1 MTPAGSRY
9 ESNFNGTIFLPCSA
23 RRSPSE
29 PGTPSCIRPNSQ
41 DELVETLTRL
51 RERTGTPRKIVAVGA
66 FSSFE
71 FPQLNLP
78 EQNLPHQ
85 GADHSDSH
93 REFESTHLVVDMS
106 GMNKVIHIDT
116 MSLRVTVEAGIT
128 YLELAHQL
136 RVKGLAVANL
146 SAYPEVTVGGGSGT
160 GTHGSGHAFHGRNQA
175 DQFISMEVVNAR
187 GEVHR
192 IVDPRLFTHLGV
204 LGVVTSITMRCIPMF
219 YLQQTCYEFP
229 DLDTFDS
236 LRIGAFRDL
245 AETHDFYATMMR
257 IDLVDKRHHPLKCYL
272 RRVVASAE
280 DHEYPPAFLGA
291 PLIEN
296 VDGEEPLV
304 FSGPYYDVLP
314 DHTTASRK
322 KMPEPGTYHQ
332 AEYFVDNRLGSEAVH
347 AFLGEADK
355 DDSFIKA
362 LPTGLKCRF
371 VSSDDQ
377 WMSPTARIDDVALY
391 LAFQLSLYGS
401 RTEVDAVLKRI
412 EQCFSDRQIPYTCH
426 WGKLSHSG
434 HATVNSKLKE
444 RAQDMNAARAQLDP
458 DNAFL
463 DAGSELAKL
472 FVAQGSTVVG

>member
-1 MTPAGSRY
+1 MNPAGSRHQ
-9 ESNFNGTIFLPCSA
+9 SNFNGTIFLPRSVGRA
-23 RRSPSE
+23 RSE
-29 PGTPSCIRPNSQ
+29 PNAVSYIRPRSQ
-41 DELVETLTRL
+41 DELVDTLTRL
-51 RERTGTPRKIVAVGA
+51 RQRNATPRKIVAVGA

-78 EQNLPHQ
+78 EQDT
-85 GADHSDSH
+85 DHSDSH
-93 REFESTHLVVDMS
+93 REFESAHLVVDMS

-136 RVKGLAVANL
+136 RMKGLAVANL

-187 GEVHR
+187 GEVHS

-219 YLQQTCYEFP
+219 YLQQMCYEFG
-229 DLDTFDS
+229 DLDTFDN

-245 AETHDFYATMMR
+245 AETEDFYSTMMR
-257 IDLVDKRHHPLKCYL
+257 IDLADKRHHPLKCYI
-272 RRVVASAE
+272 RRVAADAD
-280 DHEYPPAFLGA
+280 DHEYPPSFLGA
-291 PLIEN
+291 PLVDNI
-296 VDGEEPLV
+296 DGEEPFV

-347 AFLGEADK
+347 AFLSEADK

-377 WMSPTARIDDVALY
+377 WMSPTARIDGVALY

-401 RTEVDAVLKRI
+401 RPEVDAVLKRI
-412 EQCFSDRQIPYTCH
+412 EQCFSDRQIPYSCH
-426 WGKLSHSG
+426 WGKLCHSG

-472 FVAQGSTVVG
+472 FVAQGSTVFG

>member
-1 MTPAGSRY
+1 MNPAGSRY
-9 ESNFNGTIFLPCSA
+9 ESNFNGTIFLPSA
-23 RRSPSE
+23 AGRSRSE
-29 PGTPSCIRPNSQ
+29 PGALSYIRPSSQ
-41 DELVETLTRL
+41 DELVDTLTRL
-51 RERTGTPRKIVAVGA
+51 RERNGTPRKIVAVGA

-78 EQNLPHQ
+78 EQDT
-85 GADHSDSH
+85 DHSDSR
-93 REFESTHLVVDMS
+93 REFEPAYLVVDMS

-136 RVKGLAVANL
+136 RMKGLAVANL

-160 GTHGSGHAFHGRNQA
+160 GTHGSGHTFHGRNQA

-187 GEVHR
+187 GEVHS

-204 LGVVTSITMRCIPMF
+204 LGVVTSITLRCIPMF
-219 YLQQTCYEFP
+219 YLQQTCYDFP

-245 AETHDFYATMMR
+245 AETEDFYSTMMR
-257 IDLVDKRHHPLKCYL
+257 IDLADKRHHPLKCYI
-272 RRVVASAE
+272 RRVAADAD
-280 DHEYPPAFLGA
+280 DHQYPPSFLGA
-291 PLIEN
+291 PLVDNI
-296 VDGEEPLV
+296 DGEEPFV

-377 WMSPTARIDDVALY
+377 WMSPTARIDGVAL
-391 LAFQLSLYGS
+391 
-401 RTEVDAVLKRI
+401 
-412 EQCFSDRQIPYTCH
+412 
-426 WGKLSHSG
+426 
-434 HATVNSKLKE
+434 
-444 RAQDMNAARAQLDP
+444 
-458 DNAFL
+458 
-463 DAGSELAKL
+463 
-472 FVAQGSTVVG
+472 

>member
-1 MTPAGSRY
+1 MNPAGSPY
-9 ESNFNGTIFLPCSA
+9 ESNFNGTIFLPSA
-23 RRSPSE
+23 AGRSRSE
-29 PGTPSCIRPNSQ
+29 PDALSYIRPRSQ
-41 DELVETLTRL
+41 DELVDTLTSL
-51 RERTGTPRKIVAVGA
+51 HERNATPRQIVAVGA

-78 EQNLPHQ
+78 EQDT
-85 GADHSDSH
+85 DHSDSR
-93 REFESTHLVVDMS
+93 REFESAHLVVDMS

-187 GEVHR
+187 GEVQS

-204 LGVVTSITMRCIPMF
+204 LGVVTSITLRCIPMF
-219 YLQQTCYEFP
+219 YLQQMCYEFP

-245 AETHDFYATMMR
+245 AETEDFYSTMMR
-257 IDLVDKRHHPLKCYL
+257 IDLADKRHHPLKCYI
-272 RRVVASAE
+272 RRVTSDADDPKYAPS
-280 DHEYPPAFLGA
+280 FLGA
-291 PLIEN
+291 PLVDNI
-296 VDGEEPLV
+296 DGEEPFV

-347 AFLGEADK
+347 AFLSEADK
-355 DDSFIKA
+355 DDSFIEA

-377 WMSPTARIDDVALY
+377 WMSPTARIDGVALY

-401 RTEVDAVLKRI
+401 RPEVDAVLKRI
-412 EQCFSDRQIPYTCH
+412 EQCFSDRQIPYSCH
-426 WGKLSHSG
+426 WGKLCHSG
-434 HATVNSKLKE
+434 HAAVNSKLKE
-444 RAQDMNAARAQLDP
+444 RAKGMNAARAQLDP

-472 FVAQGSTVVG
+472 FAAQDSTVVD